1 MAVDTEGNMDYGKH
15 LRSFSQNTFLYQHN
29 FSLKPTPEFS
39 LCNFLES
46 TTWSQLG
53 VIAFITLNVFISNN
67 FQLLTKAK
75 HHTVAP

>member
-1 MAVDTEGNMDYGKH
+1 MQKALKFLTEH
-15 LRSFSQNTFLYQHN
+15 FCASQHN
-29 FSLKPTPEFS
+29 SSLKPRPEFS

-46 TTWSQLG
+46 TAWSQIG
-53 VIAFITLNVFISNN
+53 VMEFITLNVVISNN